1 MWLVADSVY
10 RARDPLLDREI
21 ALKVPHASTLQSE
34 TRRAR
39 VLTEAKAAA
48 ALLVVL
54 VAVVASIGYVTT
66 SHARNRAVSALAGE
80 TAARRQVEKEKSL
93 AESALVGETA
103 ARREAEKQLLRAEWL
118 LYASNI
124 HSAQR
129 EWETNNVR
137 VAWSYLDSCRADFR
151 GWEYSY
157 LYTLF
162 NQNQVTLKGHTE
174 VVHGVAF
181 SADGK
186 RIASGSWDGTLKVWD
201 ASLSADSANEKSR
214 K

>member
-1 MWLVADSVY
+1 M
-10 RARDPLLDREI
+10 
-21 ALKVPHASTLQSE
+21 
-34 TRRAR
+34 
-39 VLTEAKAAA
+39 
-48 ALLVVL
+48 
-54 VAVVASIGYVTT
+54 
-66 SHARNRAVSALAGE
+66 AGE

-93 AESALVGETA
+93 AESIWSGKPRPA
-103 ARREAEKQLLRAEWL
+103 ARPKSSFFAEWL